1 MEEKMN
7 QKITELKEIIKLIT
21 YNHTESEINLLT
33 IALLSMIMLDDEI
46 EDLLLEVLNKVP
58 IYFTKDPLIDT
69 YKRMV
74 HNGVN
79 RNILSNLKYDTSA
92 YFGFSI
98 NDSELIDNRFM
109 IISLEGP
116 LWLILDN
123 LIHELKHAVNELI
136 TKYEC
141 LHKETYFYSGLALAG
156 QKSILYE
163 GIDEAFNSYLVK
175 IYLKNIRLIKDLPI
189 EDEEI
194 RELLNHFSI
203 PSNYHYTY
211 EKIVSECLPLF
222 QSSKFFKLFY
232 YGALYKD
239 FNNLDEYLYKLFNN
253 SLTSTEFFLKL
264 DRYLKERSRTLELP
278 KLVGKDLKSR
288 VRINPYLK

>member
-33 IALLSMIMLDDEI
+33 IASLSMIMLDDEI

-123 LIHELKHAVNELI
+123 LIILLIGLKI
-136 TKYEC
+136 T
-141 LHKETYFYSGLALAG
+141 
-156 QKSILYE
+156 
-163 GIDEAFNSYLVK
+163 
-175 IYLKNIRLIKDLPI
+175 
-189 EDEEI
+189 
-194 RELLNHFSI
+194 
-203 PSNYHYTY
+203 
-211 EKIVSECLPLF
+211 
-222 QSSKFFKLFY
+222 
-232 YGALYKD
+232 
-239 FNNLDEYLYKLFNN
+239 
-253 SLTSTEFFLKL
+253 
-264 DRYLKERSRTLELP
+264 
-278 KLVGKDLKSR
+278 
-288 VRINPYLK
+288 